1 MLKQTRNTL
10 LCAVLVARAF
20 PSFAADPMTE
30 AVDATL
36 EAHQKARASQQ
47 TVNGLDDQTR
57 SALEKYRNVLWQA
70 QQQTVY
76 AQQLEA
82 VAAGQAAEKASLEK
96 QFASLDD
103 TEREILPL
111 LLRMHDS
118 LEKFVALDLPFLVE
132 ERRERLAA
140 LKRVL
145 ADGQTNIAEKYRRVT
160 EAYRIEADYGR
171 NLGVERTEL
180 PLGGTAKI
188 VDVLRVGRTALY
200 YLSLD
205 GDEVGTWDA
214 AQKRWVSIERRY
226 RAEVRKGL
234 RVARETTAPSLM
246 VLPVTA
252 GGAP

>member
-1 MLKQTRNTL
+1 MLKPLPL
-10 LCAVLVARAF
+10 LLLLSLGTAT
-20 PSFAADPMTE
+20 AADPITA
-30 AVDATL
+30 AVETTLDAN
-36 EAHQKARASQQ
+36 QKARASQQ
-47 TVNGLDDQTR
+47 TVNGLDDQAR
-57 SALEKYRNVLWQA
+57 AALEKYRNVLWQA

-76 AQQLEA
+76 AQQLES

-96 QFASLDD
+96 QFAGLDD

-118 LEKFVALDLPFLVE
+118 LEKFVALDLPFLAD
-132 ERRERLAA
+132 ERRERVTA
-140 LKRVL
+140 LKRLL

-171 NLGVERTEL
+171 SLGFERTEL

-205 GDEVGTWDA
+205 GDDVGTWDVE
-214 AQKRWVSIERRY
+214 QKRWVPLERRY
-226 RAEVRKGL
+226 RADIRKGL
-234 RVARETTAPSLM
+234 RVARETTAPSLL

-252 GGAP
+252 GAAK